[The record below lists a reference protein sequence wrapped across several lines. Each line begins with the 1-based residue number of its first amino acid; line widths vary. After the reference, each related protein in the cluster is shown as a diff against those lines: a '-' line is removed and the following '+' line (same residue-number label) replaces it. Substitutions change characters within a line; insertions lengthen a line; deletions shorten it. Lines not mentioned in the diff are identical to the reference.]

1 MAATITEMSSILSVY
16 LIYIIETSAATLT
29 LENFVFFYKLIK
41 KNAIQIK
48 TKEFYFHLLP
58 QLHAFLGALLKSKKK
73 IIIADL
79 CF

>member
-41 KNAIQIK
+41 NAIQIK

-58 QLHAFLGALLKSKKK
+58 QLHAFLGTLLKSKKK